1 MILMHGEFM
10 DIGHGVNVFT
20 MDMLVKNR
28 IQNESHVMD
37 YDRPQVI
44 LGNGSGT
51 PKVIINQQGGLEY
64 CSDSGIN
71 SRSPL
76 EKQKTPIPTI
86 LLTGF
91 DTR

>member
-1 MILMHGEFM
+1 MILMHDEFM

-51 PKVIINQQGGLEY
+51 PKVIINQQGVLNTAQIAASIRGLP
-64 CSDSGIN
+64 
-71 SRSPL
+71 SRSKKHQSQPSY
-76 EKQKTPIPTI
+76 
-86 LLTGF
+86 
-91 DTR
+91 